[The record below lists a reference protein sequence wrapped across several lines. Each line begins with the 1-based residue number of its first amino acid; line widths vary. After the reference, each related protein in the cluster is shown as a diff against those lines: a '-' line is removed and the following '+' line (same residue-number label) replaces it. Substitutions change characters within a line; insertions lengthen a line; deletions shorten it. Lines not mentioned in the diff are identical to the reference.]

1 MCELFSEIIY
11 IVAFGLWK
19 KKKKPTSEKLQLLN
33 ARNCWS
39 KFTSKLKM

>member
-11 IVAFGLWK
+11 IVAFGLLK
-19 KKKKPTSEKLQLLN
+19 KKKTTSEKLQLLN